1 MLELKKKNKKNFSTL
16 QVTNKMQ
23 NKATVQY
30 STRMAKMN
38 KTDVTEY

>member
-1 MLELKKKNKKNFSTL
+1 MLELKKKEKEKVFNFTSDH
-16 QVTNKMQ
+16 KMQ